1 VGGSVGA
8 DVGGDGD
15 GDLCELVLWLF
26 RHTSQL
32 FIAS

>member
-8 DVGGDGD
+8 NLGGDGD

-26 RHTSQL
+26 
-32 FIAS
+32 